1 MRGSRHAGA
10 RTPIPRRAALERSV
24 GAAAVR
30 GSRHGVWEPPAW
42 EPPRG
47 CADPDP
53 AKGRAAL
60 ERSVGAAAVRGSRH
74 GVWEPPRCAIAW
86 SNRRRPGSQSKQ
98 LAAQSTQSAMKRPA
112 GICGRRLGI
121 RNFLSVCCVIVR
133 CLFFPNAA
141 CASAAVN
148 TSESHSGPSSAT
160 RVDSWKN
167 LRFQNTFP
175 LSLVREKTCG
185 MCADSSHSEV
195 CSKFCAVDEEA
206 CGMPQIPTFFELMM
220 LPNFVDDGFQQ
231 HPLLVRSSEQFGEV
245 SDASRLSLDAI
256 FGEFQKQ
263 DKTGYVRVVKDGEDQ
278 PKIQANSSTQT
289 LLNML
294 QSGHSFSLQA
304 EHLSRP
310 NVLSDLTEAVEGA
323 IGVPVTTHVYLS
335 SPSVYVF
342 GPHRDPYGVIVL
354 QLSGSKTW
362 TICSEIDRENK
373 KQPNRGGKMN
383 QADRALYELQNGNGS
398 IGTIGKEEELE
409 CEQFRLSTL
418 GECGGDKN
426 VLYIPTGVVHAASA
440 DGDTYSLSISFGLLR
455 RGLTWIRFLQN
466 LVRVSGKCQTP
477 APPVPP
483 FVAPP
488 MCEQAQK
495 QLLSILSTPSQA
507 LPDWGQL
514 PTIAGRCTTNTSAPF
529 TANASRASCDIVKR
543 DARARLR
550 ELDSVWRTTKQAD
563 QADELHTY
571 VDDILHNMGTEMALD
586 EAIRHYIIDANE
598 RMQRHRDL
606 DFHSPCGRRLMQTPS
621 VSIDRDDPGVETVNQ
636 CTASCDDCR
645 NRACCGCD
653 GCRDCNRFGG
663 SCDYDCA
670 CGCDCAYECTVIFNP
685 QPLILQ
691 PLP

>member
-1 MRGSRHAGA
+1 M
-10 RTPIPRRAALERSV
+10 
-24 GAAAVR
+24 
-30 GSRHGVWEPPAW
+30 
-42 EPPRG
+42 
-47 CADPDP
+47 
-53 AKGRAAL
+53 
-60 ERSVGAAAVRGSRH
+60 GAAAVRGSRH